1 MGRMFRRPEG
11 KEDVIYGSNSES
23 FTAVIHYGGTFKMDK
38 GFRYTGEHVAYYD
51 FCDKDTLC
59 IFDFCDIALDL
70 GMARPLC
77 IYWKSPIG
85 TLSFDNVKPLKEDS
99 DILRMM
105 ESMPNNQYMHIYLA
119 EKEDIFSNEEE
130 DAEDEFETGDAADF
144 FQNEDVGE
152 DEFETG
158 DAAEFFENE
167 DAVDFFETKDIAA
180 DFFKTEVE
188 DVAHE
193 VQTED
198 AIEVEDV
205 EAGVETENTAHRVQ
219 SEDVV
224 EVEDADEAGVETQ
237 NAAHG
242 VQSEDAA
249 NVGVQNENAANVVE
263 EEDEVAFDVEV
274 EVEVENGNEVEVE
287 DFDSDF
293 FNSDGEIVEDEVY
306 EDDVAKR
313 VAQDLKGLN
322 ENMVDEVDDTDSDSL
337 HSAHGSDSD
346 SPIWTEFN
354 TECDMEN
361 PKFKVNLM
369 RKVNG

>member
-1 MGRMFRRPEG
+1 
-11 KEDVIYGSNSES
+11 
-23 FTAVIHYGGTFKMDK
+23 
-38 GFRYTGEHVAYYD
+38 
-51 FCDKDTLC
+51 
-59 IFDFCDIALDL
+59 
-70 GMARPLC
+70 
-77 IYWKSPIG
+77 
-85 TLSFDNVKPLKEDS
+85 
-99 DILRMM
+99 
-105 ESMPNNQYMHIYLA
+105 MPNNQYMHIYLA
-119 EKEDIFSNEEE
+119 EKEDIFSNEE
-130 DAEDEFETGDAADF
+130 DAAEDEFETRDAADF
-144 FQNEDVGE
+144 FQNKDVGE

-158 DAAEFFENE
+158 DAVEFFENE
-167 DAVDFFETKDIAA
+167 DVADFFETKDIAA

-205 EAGVETENTAHRVQ
+205 EAGVKTENTAHGVQ

-249 NVGVQNENAANVVE
+249 NVGVQNEDAANVVE

-293 FNSDGEIVEDEVY
+293 FNSDGEIAEDEVY

-313 VAQDLKGLN
+313 VTQDLKGLN

-361 PKFKVNLM
+361 PKFKIKTFNDVHTCS
-369 RKVNG
+369 KVMKNKNITSKILAKTYLHRWQRDRNYSDKLLRQEAEEDFVATIPRSKCLRARRYAMKILDGSYKEQFSKMYDYLGELRETKPGTR